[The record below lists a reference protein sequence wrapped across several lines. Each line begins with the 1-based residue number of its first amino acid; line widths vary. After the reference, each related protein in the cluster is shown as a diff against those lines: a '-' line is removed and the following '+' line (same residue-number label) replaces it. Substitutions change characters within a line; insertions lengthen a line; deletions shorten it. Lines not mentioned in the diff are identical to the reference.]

1 MKKSINILAGLLFA
15 SVLTLSSCGGGD
27 EKGGEQK
34 VDTEDVKGTIDPGE
48 GNLGDLN
55 YNLNG
60 KDMKVAKVEFE
71 GAEFLIVPTE
81 KSFEEEWQSVESS
94 LTSFGSYEM
103 IEKSESAC
111 FYKVIKDFAG
121 EKEEGYSFLVWAK
134 GGDKNYYM
142 KGEGENPLKP
152 IADKEVAEKAFKA
165 AQTFKAE

>member
-1 MKKSINILAGLLFA
+1 MKKSINILSILAL
-15 SVLTLSSCGGGD
+15 VLVLALYSCGGGD

-34 VDTEDVKGTIDPGE
+34 IDTKDVKGTIDPGD
-48 GNLGDLN
+48 GKLGDLN

-60 KDMKVAKVEFE
+60 KDMEVPKVEFE
-71 GAEFLIVPTE
+71 GAEFLVVPTE
-81 KSFEEEWQSVESS
+81 KSFEEEWQATESG

-103 IEKSESAC
+103 IEKKENAC

-121 EKEEGYSFLVWAK
+121 EKEEGYSFLVWVK
-134 GGDKNYYM
+134 GGDKNYFM

-152 IADKEVAEKAFKA
+152 ITDKAVAEKAFKS